1 MSILLDIIWCNDPKQ
16 LYQRLPCLRL
26 SQHDPCFL
34 HQAPSKFVQW
44 RLNRPRCHFVCP
56 PEMLPMSYR
65 VTLISWHT
73 TKPPFLTR
81 HSCFTFIFLI
91 TSPGLLLWLK
101 CFSRWGAPAPEGQC
115 VYLPALQLRELLPAE
130 LPSASRSFPLA
141 ADSSTNSS
149 VSHQSRC
156 PGGKTAEASFS
167 HPPSPLTSCSAAQ
180 SSGVRHRNL
189 NLTVPLLQQGL
200 TPPPSFLMSRAGRQ
214 HSRESKG
221 IRGGSGERVLLQDK
235 KSGNWCSGSRNSYEV
250 HWAK

>member
-1 MSILLDIIWCNDPKQ
+1 MTQSSCISA
-16 LYQRLPCLRL
+16 CLACVFHNMTL
-26 SQHDPCFL
+26 VFCIKH
-34 HQAPSKFVQW
+34 
-44 RLNRPRCHFVCP
+44 P
-56 PEMLPMSYR
+56 PNLFNEGWTDLG
-65 VTLISWHT
+65 VTLCALLKCYLCPIASHWSVDTQPSHPSWLAT
-73 TKPPFLTR
+73 VVS
-81 HSCFTFIFLI
+81 HSFFLI

-101 CFSRWGAPAPEGQC
+101 YFSRWGAPAPEGQC
-115 VYLPALQLRELLPAE
+115 VYLPALQQHELLPAE

-221 IRGGSGERVLLQDK
+221 IQGGSGERVLLQDRR
-235 KSGNWCSGSRNSYEV
+235 SGNWCSGSRNS
-250 HWAK
+250 